1 MMVLAGLAVFS
12 GLSLNLI
19 FQFTLGCRGISEASR
34 QGKIPLFQSGSLF
47 VSVFI
52 LWIVC
57 HYMLRS
63 LSGGFLE
70 YFLLFPLTSL
80 ACMGIEAVWDKIYPK
95 TEKVRVF
102 SALTAYDGLAL
113 ASLLLTNHL
122 AVSIP
127 EALLLSF
134 SFSMG
139 CLLAM
144 LILGEIQRRSLL
156 EWVPRSLRDSPLAII
171 SMGLLSMIFAS
182 GAWICFGILENF

>member
-1 MMVLAGLAVFS
+1 MILAGLAVFS
-12 GLSLNLI
+12 GLSLNLM
-19 FQFTLGCRGISEASR
+19 FQFALGCRGISEASK

-63 LSGGFLE
+63 FSGGFLE

-80 ACMGIEAVWDKIYPK
+80 ACMGIEALWNKVYPQR
-95 TEKVRVF
+95 EKVRVYQ
-102 SALTAYDGLAL
+102 ALTAYDGLAL
-113 ASLLLTNHL
+113 ASLLLTIHL
-122 AVSIP
+122 ALSLT
-127 EALLLSF
+127 EALVLSF
-134 SFSMG
+134 SFSLG

-156 EWVPRSLRDSPLAII
+156 EWVPRSLRGSPLVMI

-182 GAWICFGILENF
+182 GAWACFRILENF